1 MSRTRSR
8 SDSIREDEELRLP
21 RAPGLFRRFWA
32 RHPLFADVLLTLL
45 CLLLSIAPAG
55 RLVDE
60 SVPESTYIAISIA
73 TLVMVVIACSTLL
86 WRRRA
91 PLAPFAAAVILG
103 TVGLFTGLS
112 SGIILLLVACYGLAV
127 YRSSRAAW
135 TCYGI
140 GAVWF
145 LLLSGI
151 LMLTGVV
158 VLQNGLDTALS
169 YIVLGL
175 IGTLIG
181 VNAGGRK
188 RYLSAVI
195 DRSRQLLVERDQQ
208 AQLAAASE
216 RARIAR
222 EMHDIVSHSLTVIVA
237 LSEGAAATPDRE
249 QARRAAVHTADTARA
264 ALTEMRSMLGVLRDA
279 DSPLPLAPMKPAPPR
294 DTVEAAQ
301 RAGYPATLTVAGRAE
316 VSPAVA
322 HAIGRIVQE
331 GVTNAM
337 RHAPTASAIGVRLD
351 YAPDSVTIDIVND
364 GVSGGIGAEG
374 FGLRGLA
381 ERAAHVQGS
390 VESAPSEAGRWVL
403 HAVLPTKATAPTAQ
417 HESTEDDG

>member
-21 RAPGLFRRFWA
+21 RAPGLFRRYWA
-32 RHPLFADVLLTLL
+32 RHPVFADVLLTLF
-45 CLLLSIAPAG
+45 CLFLSLAPAG
-55 RLVDE
+55 RFVDE
-60 SVPESTYIAISIA
+60 SVPESAYIALNIA
-73 TLVMVVIACSTLL
+73 TVAMVVMACSTLL

-91 PLAPFAAAVILG
+91 PLVPFFAAMILG
-103 TVGLFTGLS
+103 TASLFTGPS
-112 SGIILLLVACYGLAV
+112 SGTILLLVACYGLAV
-127 YRSSRAAW
+127 YRSSRTAW

-145 LLLSGI
+145 LLLSGL
-151 LMLTGVV
+151 LMLTGVIV
-158 VLQNGLDTALS
+158 MQNGLDTALS

-181 VNAGGRK
+181 VNVGGRK

-249 QARRAAVHTADTARA
+249 QARRAAIHTADTARA
-264 ALTEMRSMLGVLRDA
+264 ALTEMRSMLGVLRDD

-301 RAGYPATLTVAGRAE
+301 RAGYPATLTVAGQAE

-337 RHAPTASAIGVRLD
+337 RHAPTASAITVRLE
-351 YAPDSVTIDIVND
+351 YTPDSVTIDIVND
-364 GVSGGIGAEG
+364 GATGGIGTEG

-390 VESAPSEAGRWVL
+390 VESAPADGGRWVL
-403 HAVLPTKATAPTAQ
+403 RAVLPTKAAAPAPQ
-417 HESTEDDG
+417 DESTEDDG

>member
-8 SDSIREDEELRLP
+8 SDSVREDEELRLP
-21 RAPGLFRRFWA
+21 RAPGLFRRYWA
-32 RHPLFADVLLTLL
+32 RHPVFADVLLTLF
-45 CLLLSIAPAG
+45 CLFLSLAPAG
-55 RLVDE
+55 RFVDE
-60 SVPESTYIAISIA
+60 SVPESAYIALNIA
-73 TLVMVVIACSTLL
+73 TVAMVVVACSTLL

-91 PLAPFAAAVILG
+91 PLVPFFAAMILG
-103 TVGLFTGLS
+103 TASLFTGPS
-112 SGIILLLVACYGLAV
+112 SGTILLLVACYGLAV
-127 YRSSRAAW
+127 YRSSRTAW

-145 LLLSGI
+145 LLLSGL
-151 LMLTGVV
+151 LMLTGVIV
-158 VLQNGLDTALS
+158 MQNGLDTALS

-181 VNAGGRK
+181 VNVGGRK

-222 EMHDIVSHSLTVIVA
+222 EMHDIVSHSLTVMVA

-249 QARRAAVHTADTARA
+249 QARRAAIHTADTARA
-264 ALTEMRSMLGVLRDA
+264 ALTEMRSMLGVLRDD

-301 RAGYPATLTVAGRAE
+301 RAGYPATLTVAGQAE

-337 RHAPTASAIGVRLD
+337 RHAPTASAITVRLE
-351 YAPDSVTIDIVND
+351 YTPDSVTIDIVND
-364 GVSGGIGAEG
+364 GATGGIGTEG

-390 VESAPSEAGRWVL
+390 VESAPTDGGRWVL
-403 HAVLPTKATAPTAQ
+403 RAVLPTKTAAPAPQ
-417 HESTEDDG
+417 DESTEDDG

>member
-1 MSRTRSR
+1 M
-8 SDSIREDEELRLP
+8 
-21 RAPGLFRRFWA
+21 
-32 RHPLFADVLLTLL
+32 FADVLLTLF
-45 CLLLSIAPAG
+45 CLFLSLAPAG
-55 RLVDE
+55 RFVDE
-60 SVPESTYIAISIA
+60 SVPESAYIALNIA
-73 TLVMVVIACSTLL
+73 TVAMVVVACSTLL

-91 PLAPFAAAVILG
+91 PLVPFFAAMILG
-103 TVGLFTGLS
+103 TASLFTGPS
-112 SGIILLLVACYGLAV
+112 SGTILLLVACYGLAV
-127 YRSSRAAW
+127 YRSSRTAW

-145 LLLSGI
+145 LLLSGL
-151 LMLTGVV
+151 LMLTGVIV
-158 VLQNGLDTALS
+158 MQNGLDTALS

-181 VNAGGRK
+181 VNVGGRK

-222 EMHDIVSHSLTVIVA
+222 EMHDIVSHSLTVMVA

-249 QARRAAVHTADTARA
+249 QARRAAIHTADTARA
-264 ALTEMRSMLGVLRDA
+264 ALTEMRSMLGVLRDD

-301 RAGYPATLTVAGRAE
+301 RAGYPATLTVAGQAE

-337 RHAPTASAIGVRLD
+337 RHAPTASAITVRLE
-351 YAPDSVTIDIVND
+351 YTPDSVTIDIVND
-364 GVSGGIGAEG
+364 GATGDIGTEG

-390 VESAPSEAGRWVL
+390 VESAPTDGGRWVL
-403 HAVLPTKATAPTAQ
+403 RAVLPTKTAAPAPQ
-417 HESTEDDG
+417 DESTEDDG

>member
-21 RAPGLFRRFWA
+21 RAPGLFRRYWA
-32 RHPLFADVLLTLL
+32 RHPVFADVLLTLF
-45 CLLLSIAPAG
+45 CLFLSLAPAG
-55 RLVDE
+55 RFVDE
-60 SVPESTYIAISIA
+60 SVPESAYIALNIA
-73 TLVMVVIACSTLL
+73 TVAMVVVACSTLL

-91 PLAPFAAAVILG
+91 PLVPFFAAMILG
-103 TVGLFTGLS
+103 TASLFTGPS
-112 SGIILLLVACYGLAV
+112 SGTILLLVACYGLAV
-127 YRSSRAAW
+127 YRSSRTAW
-135 TCYGI
+135 TSYGI

-145 LLLSGI
+145 LLLSGL
-151 LMLTGVV
+151 LMLTGVIV
-158 VLQNGLDTALS
+158 MQNGLDTALS

-175 IGTLIG
+175 IGILIG
-181 VNAGGRK
+181 VNVGGRK

-249 QARRAAVHTADTARA
+249 QARRAAIHTADTARA
-264 ALTEMRSMLGVLRDA
+264 ALTEMRAMLGVLRDD

-301 RAGYPATLTVAGRAE
+301 RAGYPATLTVAGQAE

-337 RHAPTASAIGVRLD
+337 RHAPTASAITVRLE
-351 YAPDSVTIDIVND
+351 YTPDSVTIDIVND
-364 GVSGGIGAEG
+364 GATGGIGTEG

-390 VESAPSEAGRWVL
+390 VESAPTDGGRWVL
-403 HAVLPTKATAPTAQ
+403 RAVLPTKAAAPAPQ
-417 HESTEDDG
+417 DESTEDDG

>member
-181 VNAGGRK
+181 VNVGGRK

-264 ALTEMRSMLGVLRDA
+264 ALTEMRSMLGVLRDD

-337 RHAPTASAIGVRLD
+337 RHAPTASAIRVRLD

-364 GVSGGIGAEG
+364 GVSDGIGTEG

-390 VESAPSEAGRWVL
+390 VESAPSEGGRWVL
-403 HAVLPTKATAPTAQ
+403 HAVLPTNATAPTAQ
-417 HESTEDDG
+417 HISTEDDG